1 MESISTSEV
10 NLFLERKEGFKLD
23 CSVKFPT
30 EGITV
35 VFGESGS
42 GKTTFLRCVAGLER
56 AQGYV
61 HVGNELWQDDK
72 KNIFL
77 PTWQRQL
84 GYVFQESSLFPHLS
98 ALKNL
103 EFAIKRSK
111 SPNSKERM
119 ETAIELLGIRTLLNR
134 MPSQLSGGER
144 QRVAIARAVAT
155 DPHVM
160 LFDEPLASLDFARKV
175 EILPWLEKLKEELKI
190 PMLYV
195 THSANEV
202 VKLADHIIVL
212 EKGLLKASGS
222 LQSVLSNVDLPVK
235 LEGKLGVVLRGKVI
249 NKDSRWNLLTVRIAN
264 FDITV
269 PDGGEQLGDSV
280 SLQVL
285 AKDVSITAS
294 KPESTSILNV
304 LAGEITQIRQE
315 ENLIDSLVQIDC
327 GGQKFLS
334 LVTNKSLE
342 LLNLHE
348 GSNVWIQFKSMSL
361 SSQ

>member
-1 MESISTSEV
+1 MKEISTSEV
-10 NLFLERKEGFKLD
+10 NLFLKREEGFKLN
-23 CSVKFPT
+23 CSVQFPT

-42 GKTTFLRCVAGLER
+42 GKTTFLRCVAGLEK
-56 AQGYV
+56 AKGYV
-61 HVGNELWQDDK
+61 RLGDEVWQDDK
-72 KNIFL
+72 EEIFL
-77 PTWQRQL
+77 PTWKRQL

-119 ETAIELLGIRTLLNR
+119 ETAIELLGISGLLNR

-202 VKLADHIIVL
+202 VKLADNIIVL
-212 EKGLLKASGS
+212 EKGCLMASGP
-222 LQSVLSNVDLPVK
+222 LEIVLSNVDLPVK
-235 LEGKLGVVLRGKVI
+235 LEGKLGVVLRGKVV
-249 NKDSRWNLLTVRIAN
+249 NKDRQWNLLTLRVGD
-264 FDITV
+264 FDVLV
-269 PDGGEQLGDSV
+269 PDRGEQVGNTL

-285 AKDVSITAS
+285 AKDVSITTS
-294 KPESTSILNV
+294 KPTSTTVLNILPGRV
-304 LAGEITQIRQE
+304 LQIRPE
-315 ENLIDSLVQIDC
+315 DNLIDSLVQIDC
-327 GGQKFLS
+327 QGIKFLS
-334 LVTNKSLE
+334 LVTNKSINALGIK
-342 LLNLHE
+342 E
-348 GSNVWIQFKSMSL
+348 GGNVWIQFKSMSL
-361 SSQ
+361 TS

>member
-10 NLFLERKEGFKLD
+10 NLFLERKGGFKLD

-56 AQGYV
+56 AHGYV

-175 EILPWLEKLKEELKI
+175 EILPWLVKLKEELKI

-195 THSANEV
+195 THSTNEV

-249 NKDSRWNLLTVRIAN
+249 NKDARWNLLTVRIEK

-269 PDGGEQLGDSV
+269 PDGGEGVGDSV

-285 AKDVSITAS
+285 AKDVSIAAA
-294 KPESTSILNV
+294 KPESTSILNILPGIV
-304 LAGEITQIRQE
+304 TQIRQE
-315 ENLIDSLVQIDC
+315 DNHIDSLVQIDC
-327 GGQKFLS
+327 NGQKFCL
-334 LVTNKSLE
+334 
-342 LLNLHE
+342 
-348 GSNVWIQFKSMSL
+348 W
-361 SSQ
+361 

>member
-1 MESISTSEV
+1 MKSISTSEV

-23 CSVKFPT
+23 CSVRFPT

-61 HVGNELWQDDK
+61 HIGQELWQDDE

-103 EFAIKRSK
+103 QFAIKRSK
-111 SPNSKERM
+111 SPKSKERM
-119 ETAIELLGIRTLLNR
+119 ETGIELLGIRDLLNR

-235 LEGKLGVVLRGKVI
+235 LEGKLGVVLRGKVTG
-249 NKDSRWNLLTVRIAN
+249 KDSRWNLLTVKVGN
-264 FDITV
+264 TEITA
-269 PDGGEQLGDSV
+269 PAGGEQIGDSM

-285 AKDVSITAS
+285 AKDVSIIAV
-294 KPESTSILNV
+294 KPDSTSILNV
-304 LAGEITQIRQE
+304 LAGKVTGIRQE
-315 ENLIDSLVQIDC
+315 DNLIDSLVQIDC
-327 GGQKFLS
+327 DGQKFLS
-334 LVTNKSLE
+334 LVNNKSLS
-342 LLNLHE
+342 LLNIQE
-348 GSNVWIQFKSMSL
+348 GSDVWIQFKSMSL
-361 SSQ
+361 NS